1 MNPSCPD
8 VPPKTFT
15 FGAND
20 NVTQGTSGSRLRRS
34 RSWFGRVPDTRGADR
49 VGFPMSP
56 SCPDVP
62 PKTFT
67 FGANDN
73 VTQGTSGSRLRRSRS
88 WFGRDSDG
96 ESSDDDGEFELESF
110 PLTQLSLGVW
120 HAKTHVGLR
129 IVFATGRFVFVVVR
143 RRRVLKPGTFVRTV
157 ERVKRTVKRHF
168 DLDMPLSPFSVN
180 GRTRTGREDV
190 RGVVTGAGTSS
201 ARIEKENENATTS
214 AAENTSVR
222 FVQGTSA
229 ADPKTMTHPTRRA
242 STGKH
247 NTRRES
253 THDTKLVL
261 TYEIKHDDVVGLNY
275 ANALCLDGRLAVEA
289 KKVTKRAFQSF
300 EQAVAFFSRDEET
313 TASGGFADNAP
324 ARCDDAGY
332 SFVPKNVHPGGVGRG
347 GARRSVTAGTKNDER
362 DAKHKRAR
370 CSAHGTPVVTRLV
383 EASYSEPP
391 FDDTSKHAQDDKVPS
406 PQTPPRHDEA
416 PTLVSREPFLE
427 SKNDDAGVFSTPAVS
442 GVFKRDSIGGRLG
455 GYGSYAQGAHESNAA
470 PSASPPPPSE
480 TFKDVTLFA
489 FFDDALL
496 PDALRK
502 RVMKKQRLLTLY
514 EDGIPVWALVFAQFG
529 VYYRPWLRTV
539 FRVVFIA
546 LTVFSAITGVRD
558 LRNMENSAESSSKN
572 FSLSLVGLIS
582 GFRLGLVDPKTVR
595 TLLTL
600 LNAVTKS
607 ATRVLMFIA
616 YVAGRLTI
624 HRLSIAMAIGKFG
637 RALPK
642 TFAKAHFGSKKRVT
656 DDTYGTSGT
665 ATSTSA
671 AFSSPAMR
679 HRKPRTPALGVATAG
694 AARNDWKTD

>member
-1 MNPSCPD
+1 
-8 VPPKTFT
+8 
-15 FGAND
+15 
-20 NVTQGTSGSRLRRS
+20 
-34 RSWFGRVPDTRGADR
+34 
-49 VGFPMSP
+49 
-56 SCPDVP
+56 
-62 PKTFT
+62 
-67 FGANDN
+67 
-73 VTQGTSGSRLRRSRS
+73 
-88 WFGRDSDG
+88 
-96 ESSDDDGEFELESF
+96 
-110 PLTQLSLGVW
+110 VW

-229 ADPKTMTHPTRRA
+229 ADPKTMTQHTRRA

-383 EASYSEPP
+383 EASYSELP

-416 PTLVSREPFLE
+416 PTLVSREPFWNP
-427 SKNDDAGVFSTPAVS
+427 KTTTPA
-442 GVFKRDSIGGRLG
+442 
-455 GYGSYAQGAHESNAA
+455 Y
-470 PSASPPPPSE
+470 SPRQP
-480 TFKDVTLFA
+480 
-489 FFDDALL
+489 
-496 PDALRK
+496 
-502 RVMKKQRLLTLY
+502 
-514 EDGIPVWALVFAQFG
+514 
-529 VYYRPWLRTV
+529 
-539 FRVVFIA
+539 FR
-546 LTVFSAITGVRD
+546 
-558 LRNMENSAESSSKN
+558 
-572 FSLSLVGLIS
+572 
-582 GFRLGLVDPKTVR
+582 
-595 TLLTL
+595 
-600 LNAVTKS
+600 
-607 ATRVLMFIA
+607 
-616 YVAGRLTI
+616 
-624 HRLSIAMAIGKFG
+624 
-637 RALPK
+637 
-642 TFAKAHFGSKKRVT
+642 
-656 DDTYGTSGT
+656 
-665 ATSTSA
+665 
-671 AFSSPAMR
+671 AFSSEIRSVAGWEGMDHTHRAHMSQTPHPAHHPPLRPR
-679 HRKPRTPALGVATAG
+679 HS
-694 AARNDWKTD
+694 KT